1 MNGRRPSAYVRFGL
15 LVALLSAPAVAAE
28 PRSGGGEARWTNL
41 DAAIRKGMAEWE
53 VPGLAIAVVERD
65 TVTFMRA
72 YGVKEAGKPQPV
84 DLDTVMAIGS
94 TTKAMTA
101 ALVGMLVDDGRLG
114 WDDPVIKH
122 LPWFQLFD
130 PWVTREVRLRDAL
143 THRVGAGGS
152 LLPAATAL
160 ERREMLK
167 RLRFLEPYAPFRT
180 RYEYNNVMFTVAGEA
195 AAEAA
200 GMTWEELIR
209 ARLLTPLGMKSA
221 HPTVDSLW
229 PPDTFAACFCC
240 DLPGRTVGIEDA
252 RPGTN
257 LVMPHLKK
265 NGRMQPI
272 PWRRYASIG
281 PAGGELAA
289 SIRDMAQWVRFLVG
303 RGVVDGKRLLSEK
316 AFAEMH
322 RPQNLIPA
330 EDAPLFLRDESD
342 VQWTAYGLGWRL
354 NDYRGRRMSTHT
366 GNVYGFMAAVGL
378 LPEDGVGVV
387 VLANAERTGL
397 APALILTAI
406 DQHLGAPDRNWS
418 GRVLAKYAE
427 EARKGEATEERIVR
441 DRRPGTNPPFPLA
454 VYAGSYSNPAY
465 GEVRIDATPAGL
477 VFRIPGAQEADLV
490 HWHHDLFRLSLRG
503 PMAYPRFA
511 TFRTAPNGDLAS
523 LNIEGVG
530 TFARRAPD
538 TARADR

>member
-1 MNGRRPSAYVRFGL
+1 MSGRRASL
-15 LVALLSAPAVAAE
+15 LVVLAALLSAVAAAG
-28 PRSGGGEARWTNL
+28 PRPNGDEARWSDL
-41 DAAIRKGMAEWE
+41 DGAIRKGMSEWD
-53 VPGLAIAVVERD
+53 VPGLAIAVIEGD
-65 TVTFMRA
+65 TVAFMRA

-101 ALVGMLVDDGRLG
+101 ALVGMLVDDGVLA
-114 WDDPVIKH
+114 WDDPVTKH

-143 THRVGAGGS
+143 THRVGAGGG

-160 ERREMLK
+160 ERREMLR
-167 RLRFLEPYAPFRT
+167 RLRFLEPYAPFRA

-195 AAEAA
+195 AADAA
-200 GMTWEELIR
+200 GMTWEELLQ
-209 ARLLTPLGMKSA
+209 ARLLKPLGMKSV

-229 PPDTFAACFCC
+229 PDGTFAACFCC
-240 DLPGRTVGIEDA
+240 DLPGRTVGIQDA
-252 RPGTN
+252 RPGAN
-257 LVMPHLKK
+257 LVMPHFKK

-303 RGVVDGKRLLSEK
+303 KGKVDGKRLLSEK

-330 EDAPLFLRDESD
+330 QEAPLFIRDESD
-342 VQWTAYGLGWRL
+342 VHWTAYGLGWRL

-378 LPEDGVGVV
+378 LPEDGLGVV

-397 APALILTAI
+397 APALILTAF
-406 DQHLGAPDRNWS
+406 DQHLEEPDRDWS
-418 GRVLAKYAE
+418 ARTLAKYAA
-427 EARKGEATEERIVR
+427 EARKSDQAEERILK
-441 DRRPGTNPPFPLA
+441 DRRTGTNPPFPLET
-454 VYAGSYSNPAY
+454 YAGAYLSAAY
-465 GEVRIDATPAGL
+465 GEVRIDATPTGL
-477 VFRIPGAQEADLV
+477 VFRIPGAQEADLL

-511 TFRTAPNGDLAS
+511 TFRTGPNGRVAS
-523 LNIEGVG
+523 LNIEGIG
-530 TFARRAPD
+530 AFSRRPAPD
-538 TARADR
+538 VASSDR